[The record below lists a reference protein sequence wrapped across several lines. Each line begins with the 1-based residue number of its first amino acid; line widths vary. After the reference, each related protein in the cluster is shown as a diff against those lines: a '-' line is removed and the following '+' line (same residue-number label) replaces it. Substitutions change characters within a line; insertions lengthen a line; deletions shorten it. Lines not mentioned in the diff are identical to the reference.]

1 MLSTYLL
8 IIYLICLF
16 ILLIYQIFMRIIFIK
31 NWSGY
36 SSENVLYIMIYKYM
50 IVLSFSYIVY
60 RKEQNKNRWKSREKI
75 GREDDQIIQITKKK
89 C

>member
-36 SSENVLYIMIYKYM
+36 SSENVLYIMIYKCM

-75 GREDDQIIQITKKK
+75 VREDDQIIQITKKK